1 MDKTRYNRGTSEF
14 KEAMTILLDIEDNL
28 DDLQDRGFD
37 DTFTNSITDF
47 MSARDYLTDRQ
58 YDAVMNI
65 RNRWLG
71 TTNAR

>member
-1 MDKTRYNRGTSEF
+1 MNKTKYNRGTSEF
-14 KEAMTILLDIEDNL
+14 KEAMDILLDIEDNL

-58 YDAVMNI
+58 YDAVVNI
-65 RNRWLG
+65 GNRWLG
-71 TTNAR
+71 ITNAR